1 MPRKGAPPVTDET
14 RADVRRLHAEGLGRN
29 EIARRLNRS
38 PRTISVICEEAGL
51 TFDRTA
57 TAVATKAA
65 SIDARARRTGIME
78 RLYAQAEQLLHRLER
93 GEHEVREVSFGKVLT
108 YQVEELPAQDVRN
121 LMVAVSTA
129 VDRAAKLEALNSD
142 SGVNDAKSMLGQ
154 LAAGLTAAY
163 QAMDHEG
170 AGDAP

>member
-1 MPRKGAPPVTDET
+1 MPRKGAAPVTDET

-29 EIARRLNRS
+29 EIARRLSRS
-38 PRTISVICEEAGL
+38 PRTVSVICEEAGL

-65 SIDARARRTGIME
+65 SIDARARRMDIID
-78 RLYAQAEQLLHRLER
+78 RLYSQAERILSRLER
-93 GEHEVREVSFGKVLT
+93 EEHRVREVSFGKVLT
-108 YQVEELPAQDVRN
+108 YEVEELPAQDVRN
-121 LMVAVSTA
+121 LTIAVSTA
-129 VDRAAKLEALNSD
+129 VDRAAKLEALNTDNGIS
-142 SGVNDAKSMLGQ
+142 DAKSMLGQ